1 MVPTNVQSLKEMV
14 DGDGLT
20 TILQGL
26 N

>member
-14 DGDGLT
+14 DGDGIT